1 MSEIQTTMSG
11 LLVSCWY
18 VVGMLFSSQNFGTR
32 MLLQLQDVSP
42 VYTVRSIL
50 TGCCI
55 LTCVV
60 HVQPYTLHDHVHY
73 TR

>member
-42 VYTVRSIL
+42 VYTV
-50 TGCCI
+50 
-55 LTCVV
+55 
-60 HVQPYTLHDHVHY
+60 
-73 TR
+73 